1 MLHSRVWDRGSRD
14 SHTSQSKLGRT
25 SSVDQRLAQRLRWL
39 SITPLELPVVPEV

>member
-1 MLHSRVWDRGSRD
+1 MLHSRVWDRGRRE
-14 SHTSQSKLGRT
+14 SHTSQSKLGRA